1 MLITMK
7 QWLKKLGQLWQDSK
21 KTNLYK
27 FRVTTIEQDDNGDYS
42 INAQIINKN
51 MFVKMKPEEIL
62 ADDELT
68 NSFSPLD
75 VRTLTY
81 LGYLGLNSP
90 QYKILAQRLS
100 EKDNRLVFAIKEK
113 GKKKPIIKTADEIS
127 TDEELLGSLDQKDA
141 HMVGFTAANESAIIE
156 KQQRKTLLK
165 KQ

>member
-1 MLITMK
+1 MLRTLK
-7 QWLKKLGQLWQDSK
+7 SWLKKLHQLWQDSK
-21 KTNLYK
+21 KANLYK
-27 FRVTTIEQDDNGDYS
+27 FRVTSIEQDDKGDYR
-42 INAQIINKN
+42 INAQVINKN

-68 NSFSPLD
+68 NAFSPID

-113 GKKKPIIKTADEIS
+113 GKKKPEVKPEKKEES
-127 TDEELLGSLDQKDA
+127 TKEVDPAFSDFKFD
-141 HMVGFTAANESAIIE
+141 
-156 KQQRKTLLK
+156 
-165 KQ
+165 